1 MCIRSLHSF
10 ILPPLP
16 PFRQFSLVGVP
27 LVDGLRSFLETFR
40 LPGEAPVISLILEQF
55 AIHWLV
61 RGGYMRIYIVQAH
74 YITLLLD
81 HFIVAKP
88 TSYLYFHLLPHP
100 FSPVPF
106 PHPTSPSLPPL
117 PSLPSPPPSL
127 SFPPL
132 PPPFLPPSH
141 VQECNKDDI
150 GKVFAN
156 PDAVYVLSYS
166 ILMLNTDQHNP
177 LVKNR
182 MTVEVGHEYHSIPD
196 HEYR

>member
-10 ILPPLP
+10 ILPPSLP

-55 AIHWLV
+55 ATHWLV
-61 RGGYMRIYIVQAH
+61 RGGYIYIYSTSSLNYVYSSRTH
-74 YITLLLD
+74 FSSLLL
-81 HFIVAKP
+81 
-88 TSYLYFHLLPHP
+88 
-100 FSPVPF
+100 
-106 PHPTSPSLPPL
+106 SPSLSLPSYPIPSPCIHCPPL
-117 PSLPSPPPSL
+117 PLLSPSPLPLL
-127 SFPPL
+127 SFPP
-132 PPPFLPPSH
+132 PPSH
-141 VQECNKDDI
+141 VQDCNKDDI

-182 MTVEVGHEYHSIPD
+182 MTMEVGYKYP
-196 HEYR
+196 